1 MKCIKI
7 SVELP
12 VNENTFLQKLSND
25 CGISKSEYLRLLIQ
39 GLYLGEQIGE
49 QINKGEK
56 KLEFGGYGFTFKPD
70 EMESLF
76 KEVGEKLSKA
86 VVVTPIIGAKNVR
99 YKRIK
104 TGKKVA

>member
-12 VNENTFLQKLSND
+12 VNENTYLEKLAND

-39 GLYLGEQIGE
+39 GLCLGE
-49 QINKGEK
+49 QINKGENK
-56 KLEFGGYGFTFKPD
+56 VEFGGYGFTFKPD

-76 KEVGEKLSKA
+76 QEVAQKFA
-86 VVVTPIIGAKNVR
+86 NAIDITPIIGAKNIR